1 MEEKN
6 QSVVNSCCTQNK
18 TPLLVGVLGFLII
31 GWVFLTAVDRLGFGL
46 SSMFSRRSITV
57 TGSANRQDTNQLAS
71 FNATISSKNVD
82 KATAVSEV
90 NQKSEKLIADLKA
103 FGIADKDF
111 KTQSLN
117 IYRDQS
123 PYWEDGVQ
131 KFRDGD
137 WNASISVD
145 ITLRDLAKS
154 GDLTDLLAKADTSNI
169 WGPNYSLN
177 EGEPEKAALLKQAF
191 DNAKSKADSLAG
203 GMNSSIGKVLSVV
216 EGSQYGSPIY
226 PLKDSGMG
234 GGGGGGLEPGS
245 SSVSTS
251 LTVTFELK

>member
-1 MEEKN
+1 MEEKSQN
-6 QSVVNSCCTQNK
+6 VGSACCVQNK
-18 TPLLVGVLGFLII
+18 TPLFIGVIGFLFFT
-31 GWVFLTAVDRLGFGL
+31 WAFLTVADKVGMGV
-46 SSMFSRRSITV
+46 SSMFAKRSITV

-71 FNATISSKNVD
+71 FNATVSSKNAD

-90 NQKSEKLIADLKA
+90 NQKSQKLVTDLKA
-103 FGIADKDF
+103 FGIADKDL

-117 IYRDQS
+117 IYRDQA

-131 KFRDGD
+131 KYRDGD

-145 ITLRDLAKS
+145 IILRDISKS
-154 GDLTDLLAKADTSNI
+154 TDLTDLLAKADTSNI
-169 WGPNYSLN
+169 WGPNYALA

-191 DNAKSKADSLAG
+191 DSAKAKAQSLAG
-203 GMNSSIGKVLSVV
+203 GMGLKVGKVLTVV
-216 EGSQYGSPIY
+216 EGSDYSPIY
-226 PLKDSGMG
+226 PLRDTGMG
-234 GGGGGGLEPGS
+234 GGGGGMEPGS